1 MLVTLR
7 FEGVMSTIQSN
18 GKGNGD
24 LQRHSSQENK
34 CKSVHK
40 SFDLSMT
47 VKYWR

>member
-18 GKGNGD
+18 VKGNVD

-34 CKSVHK
+34 CNKKKNSN
-40 SFDLSMT
+40 
-47 VKYWR
+47 